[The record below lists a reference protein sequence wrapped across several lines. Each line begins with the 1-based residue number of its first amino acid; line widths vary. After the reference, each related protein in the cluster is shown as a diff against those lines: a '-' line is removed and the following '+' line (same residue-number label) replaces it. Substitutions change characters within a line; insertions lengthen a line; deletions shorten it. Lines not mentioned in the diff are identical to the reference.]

1 MTVTNQWT
9 RNGAD
14 ITENTITS
22 DLVEDSTLNYTAT
35 LVFFPLNHATDD
47 GVYQCSVQVA
57 ADVSDNYVTSQA
69 SSASTTLVVLGEL
82 VHVYLIELLNISFLP
97 LELPNPVVSVSR
109 TSSNPVVGDPFEF
122 VCSVSVVDRLIVSPE
137 ITWTKYVSSADN
149 PLPDDDISVDAVH
162 ADNENELS
170 LKFSSLNTSDAG
182 RYTCEAVLT
191 VPQIDTTCSNIN
203 SEVLTLQSEFTIMHW
218 LLLFFLIFY
227 SS

>member
-14 ITENTITS
+14 ITEDTITS

-35 LVFFPLNHATDD
+35 LVFFPLNHVTDD
-47 GVYQCSVQVA
+47 GVYQCSVQVN
-57 ADVSDNYVTSQA
+57 ADVSDNYVTSQT
-69 SSASTTLVVLGEL
+69 SNASTTLAVLGEL
-82 VHVYLIELLNISFLP
+82 VHVCLIELLNISFLP

-137 ITWTKYVSSADN
+137 IIWTKYVSSASN
-149 PLPDDDISVDAVH
+149 ALPDDISVDAVH
-162 ADNENELS
+162 TDKENELS
-170 LKFSSLNTSDAG
+170 LKFRSLNTSDAG

-191 VPQIDTTCSNIN
+191 VPRIATTCSSIH
-203 SEVLTLQSEFTIMHW
+203 SEVLTLQSEFTIMH
-218 LLLFFLIFY
+218 
-227 SS
+227 